1 MDTLLCQFG
10 GVCHR
15 SEFGQVLDGAV
26 GEARQHI
33 GQVLADRHTEFA
45 AALDDAE
52 DGGDFGAGFLAA
64 DVQPIPPADR
74 NSPDIL
80 PMSVM
85 N

>member
-1 MDTLLCQFG
+1 MEL
-10 GVCHR
+10 
-15 SEFGQVLDGAV
+15 E
-26 GEARQHI
+26 
-33 GQVLADRHTEFA
+33 ADRHTEFA